1 MLRDNPSTKLPY
13 AGYAQCC
20 LILTGELANKLERLE
35 GGLGERQRERESA
48 GEREARSSWEYI
60 IKSVSSFDVSALLSR
75 DD

>member
-35 GGLGERQRERESA
+35 GGLGERQRREREQ
-48 GEREARSSWEYI
+48 ERGKLGAHGNT
-60 IKSVSSFDVSALLSR
+60 
-75 DD
+75 